1 MRGADS
7 AEVLPSEGK
16 FMKYGDTKLTVYSKG
31 LTVNYSLRF
40 CLRKAL
46 RLP

>member
-31 LTVNYSLRF
+31 LTVNYMGLSKLRF
-40 CLRKAL
+40 
-46 RLP
+46 